1 MQSSCPTPC
10 HDGRTVSRSYTR
22 TVQRFGPFQPGTA
35 TDAPGFATCD
45 RAPKAGPHVEI
56 CMITTTDGVTAVGDQ
71 SAPLGGPEDQAILRA
86 WRQNCDIVL
95 VGAGT
100 VRKEGYGLPGRADLR
115 IAVVTESCN
124 LDWSVPLFASGRG
137 LVATSLGAPQ
147 VPVQSL
153 RAGTGSVDLAGIID
167 LLHTELGASVVHVEG
182 GPTLNAALIGAG
194 LVDAINLTFSPRLA
208 GPHSGDP
215 IVTAFA
221 GPGTFRLVDAA
232 RDGDFVFT
240 RYERAH

>member
-1 MQSSCPTPC
+1 MVVMPTPC
-10 HDGRTVSRSYTR
+10 HGGRTVSRSYTR
-22 TVQRFGPFQPGTA
+22 AVQRFGPYQPGA
-35 TDAPGFATCD
+35 ETDAPGFATRE

-56 CMITTTDGVTAVGDQ
+56 CMITTTDGVTAVGNQ

-86 WRQNCDIVL
+86 WRQRCDIVL

-115 IAVVTESCN
+115 IAVVTETCS
-124 LDWSVPLFASGRG
+124 LDWSEPLFASGRG
-137 LVATSLGAPQ
+137 IVATSLDAPD
-147 VPVQSL
+147 VPVPSL
-153 RAGTGSVDLAGIID
+153 RAGTGAVDLAGIIG
-167 LLHTELGASVVHVEG
+167 LLRTEMGASVVHVEG
-182 GPTLNAALIGAG
+182 GPMLNAALLGAD

-208 GPHSGDP
+208 GPHAGDP

-221 GPGTFRLVDAA
+221 GPRTFALVDAA

-240 RYERAH
+240 RYERTR